1 MMTMT
6 AFLAGAGGC
15 AFAFVVGS
23 LVEYAVH
30 RLMHGH
36 RLMGPRHLEHHKK
49 ADAQGVFGE
58 FVDYLIA
65 FPFVGGLGFLV
76 SVPAGIGN
84 AIGGVAYAFMAA
96 YAHQLNHERPEL
108 VFWMPRP
115 IHFLH
120 HRHNLWRTNFGI
132 FLDVWDRV
140 FGTYEAIEW
149 KPAKRPFE
157 YPLRAFVD
165 VSWFRRGGVIVPVAR
180 SGVSALAG
188 ASAADGVSIA

>member
-1 MMTMT
+1 MTT
-6 AFLAGAGGC
+6 TTILAGTGGFL
-15 AFAFVVGS
+15 FAFVSGS
-23 LVEYAVH
+23 FVEYALH
-30 RLMHGH
+30 RLMHAR
-36 RLMGPRHLEHHKK
+36 RLMGPRHLKHHKK

-58 FVDYLIA
+58 FVDYFTGSVLL
-65 FPFVGGLGFLV
+65 GWLGFLV

-84 AIGGVAYAFMAA
+84 VIGVIAYAFIAA

-115 IHFLH
+115 IHYLH

-165 VSWFRRGGVIVPVAR
+165 ISWFRRGGVIMPVAHPN
-180 SGVSALAG
+180 VLAAG
-188 ASAADGVSIA
+188 NAPAAAAASIT